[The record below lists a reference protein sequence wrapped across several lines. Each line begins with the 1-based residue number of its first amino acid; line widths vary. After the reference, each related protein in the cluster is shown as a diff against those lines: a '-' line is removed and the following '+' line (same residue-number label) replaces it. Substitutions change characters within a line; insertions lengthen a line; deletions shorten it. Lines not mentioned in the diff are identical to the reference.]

1 MISPKKYRQVTS
13 RSCNFLF
20 FDFRPAMLRKNL
32 ARYFLLMRHV
42 FTYTPALFSHKH
54 KTWTNKF
61 DFLSLPDLDRWLS
74 VIYFFESF
82 EVFTQVETIINCL
95 KPGQKQGAWGAL
107 TVHIKISL
115 CSIHNTVVCGKDMEV
130 FTYLYSRWNMSV
142 YF

>member
-1 MISPKKYRQVTS
+1 MISPKKYRQVTR

-54 KTWTNKF
+54 KTWWTNKF
-61 DFLSLPDLDRWLS
+61 DFLSLPDLDGWLS

-95 KPGQKQGAWGAL
+95 KPGQKQGDMGSSYCPYQNKFMFYSQYSCL
-107 TVHIKISL
+107 RKRYG
-115 CSIHNTVVCGKDMEV
+115 SIHI
-130 FTYLYSRWNMSV
+130 FIQ
-142 YF
+142 

>member
-61 DFLSLPDLDRWLS
+61 DFLSLPDLDGWLI

-82 EVFTQVETIINCL
+82 EVFTQVETIIINCL
-95 KPGQKQGAWGAL
+95 KPGQKQGDMGSSHCSYQNKFMFYSQYSCL
-107 TVHIKISL
+107 RKRYG
-115 CSIHNTVVCGKDMEV
+115 SIHI
-130 FTYLYSRWNMSV
+130 FIQ
-142 YF
+142 

>member
-61 DFLSLPDLDRWLS
+61 DFLSLPDLDGWLI

-82 EVFTQVETIINCL
+82 EVFTQVETIIINCL
-95 KPGQKQGAWGAL
+95 KPGQKQGDMGSSHCPYQNKFMFYSQYSCL
-107 TVHIKISL
+107 RKRYG
-115 CSIHNTVVCGKDMEV
+115 SIHI
-130 FTYLYSRWNMSV
+130 FIQ
-142 YF
+142 

>member
-1 MISPKKYRQVTS
+1 MISPKKYRQVTR

-61 DFLSLPDLDRWLS
+61 DFLSLPDLDGWLI

-82 EVFTQVETIINCL
+82 EVFTQVETIIINCL
-95 KPGQKQGAWGAL
+95 KPGQKQGDMGSSHCPYQNKFMFYSQYSCL
-107 TVHIKISL
+107 RKRYG
-115 CSIHNTVVCGKDMEV
+115 SIHI
-130 FTYLYSRWNMSV
+130 FIQ
-142 YF
+142 

>member
-1 MISPKKYRQVTS
+1 MISPKKYRQVTR

-61 DFLSLPDLDRWLS
+61 DFLSLPDLDGWLI

-82 EVFTQVETIINCL
+82 EVFTQVETIIINCL
-95 KPGQKQGAWGAL
+95 KPGQKQGDMGSSHCPYQNKFMFYSQYSCL
-107 TVHIKISL
+107 RKRYG
-115 CSIHNTVVCGKDMEV
+115 SIHI
-130 FTYLYSRWNMSV
+130 FIL
-142 YF
+142 

>member
-61 DFLSLPDLDRWLS
+61 YFLSLPDVDGWLS

-82 EVFTQVETIINCL
+82 EVFTQVETIIINCL
-95 KPGQKQGAWGAL
+95 KSGQKQGDMGSSHCPYQNKFMFYSQYSCL
-107 TVHIKISL
+107 RKRYG
-115 CSIHNTVVCGKDMEV
+115 SIHI
-130 FTYLYSRWNMSV
+130 FIQ
-142 YF
+142 

>member
-1 MISPKKYRQVTS
+1 MISPKKYRQVTR

-20 FDFRPAMLRKNL
+20 FDFRPAVLRKNL

-61 DFLSLPDLDRWLS
+61 DFLSLPDLDGWLI

-82 EVFTQVETIINCL
+82 EVFTQVETIIINCL
-95 KPGQKQGAWGAL
+95 KPGQKQGDMGSSHCPYQNKFMFYSQYSCL
-107 TVHIKISL
+107 RKRYG
-115 CSIHNTVVCGKDMEV
+115 SIHI
-130 FTYLYSRWNMSV
+130 FIQ
-142 YF
+142 

>member
-1 MISPKKYRQVTS
+1 MISLKKYRQVTS

-54 KTWTNKF
+54 KTRTNKF
-61 DFLSLPDLDRWLS
+61 DFLSLPDLDGWLS

-95 KPGQKQGAWGAL
+95 KPGQKQGDMGSSHCPYQNKFMFYSQYSCL
-107 TVHIKISL
+107 RKRYG
-115 CSIHNTVVCGKDMEV
+115 SIDI
-130 FTYLYSRWNMSV
+130 FIQ
-142 YF
+142 

>member
-61 DFLSLPDLDRWLS
+61 DFLSLPDLDGWLI

-82 EVFTQVETIINCL
+82 EVFTQVETIIINCL
-95 KPGQKQGAWGAL
+95 KPGQKQGDMGSSHCPYQNKFMFYSQYSCL
-107 TVHIKISL
+107 RKRYG
-115 CSIHNTVVCGKDMEV
+115 SIHI
-130 FTYLYSRWNMSV
+130 FIL
-142 YF
+142 